1 MNITMI
7 GMPSCG
13 KSTIGVM
20 LAKLAAMGFLDVDI
34 MIQEKTGKKLKDII
48 AEAGQDGFLKVEGDI
63 ASSIDVQNTIIAPGG
78 SICYEEEAMK
88 HLKEIS
94 KIVYLKISCEDMEQ
108 RIGDVTDR
116 GVAMPEGFTL
126 RDLFDERAP
135 LYEKYA
141 DVIIDEKGKTPAE
154 IVREIKNWKEQIEK
168 NI

>member
-1 MNITMI
+1 M
-7 GMPSCG
+7 
-13 KSTIGVM
+13 
-20 LAKLAAMGFLDVDI
+20 
-34 MIQEKTGKKLKDII
+34 E
-48 AEAGQDGFLKVEGDI
+48 
-63 ASSIDVQNTIIAPGG
+63 
-78 SICYEEEAMK
+78 

-94 KIVYLKISCEDMEQ
+94 KIVYLKISYEDMEQ

-154 IVREIKNWKEQIEK
+154 IVREIKNWTEQIEK

>member
-1 MNITMI
+1 MNLTMI

-48 AEAGQDGFLKVEGDI
+48 AESGQDEFLKIENDI
-63 ASSIDVQNTIIAPGG
+63 ASSIKAENTIIAPGG

-94 KIVYLKISCEDMEQ
+94 KIVYLKISYKDMEQ
-108 RIGDVTDR
+108 RIGNVTDR

-141 DVIIDEKGKTPAE
+141 DVIIDEKDKTPAE
-154 IVREIKNWKEQIEK
+154 IVLEIKRWTEQIEK
-168 NI
+168 DI